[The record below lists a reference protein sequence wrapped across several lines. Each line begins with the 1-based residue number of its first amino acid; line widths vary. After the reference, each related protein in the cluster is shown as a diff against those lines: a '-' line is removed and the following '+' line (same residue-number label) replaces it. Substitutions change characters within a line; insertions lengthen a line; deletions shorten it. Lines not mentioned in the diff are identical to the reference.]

1 MKRILLPLIFLLAL
15 GTWAKSKEAERVSNA
30 AEVLK
35 EIMATPDKGIPRDYL
50 ERAHC
55 LAIIPAMKKLALGF
69 GGQYGRG
76 VVACRKAGGAWGP
89 PSMISLKGGSVG
101 FQLGGES
108 IDLVMLIMN
117 RRGAEFLTSNKFNV
131 GGDLSAAAGPV
142 GRDATASTDIAMNA
156 EIYTYSRARGLFG
169 GVSLKG
175 AVLKADDDGNK
186 ELYGRRVEA
195 RSLLLD
201 GGVAPPADAQ
211 PLMNALAKYSAHK

>member
-1 MKRILLPLIFLLAL
+1 MKRILLPLFFLLAL
-15 GTWAKSKEAERVSNA
+15 GAWAKSKEAERISNA
-30 AEVLK
+30 AEALK
-35 EIMATPDKGIPRDYL
+35 QIMATPDKGIPTNYL

-55 LAIIPAMKKLALGF
+55 LAIIPGMKKLAF
-69 GGQYGRG
+69 GIGAQRGLG
-76 VVACRKAGGAWGP
+76 VVSCRKAGGAWGP
-89 PSMISLKGGSVG
+89 PSMISLHGGSAG

-169 GVSLKG
+169 GISLKG

-186 ELYGRRVEA
+186 QLYGRRVEA

-201 GGVAPPADAQ
+201 GAEAPPADAQ
-211 PLMNALAKYSAHK
+211 PFMNALARYTAHK